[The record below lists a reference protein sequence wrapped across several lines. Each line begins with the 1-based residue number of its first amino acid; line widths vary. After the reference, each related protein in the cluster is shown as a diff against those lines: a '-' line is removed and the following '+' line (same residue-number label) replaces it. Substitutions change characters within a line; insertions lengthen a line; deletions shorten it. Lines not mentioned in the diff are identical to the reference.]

1 MDGSLE
7 AQPARAWH
15 AWLDRLL
22 ISRGR
27 GNEIRAFVEIAAGLA
42 LCFGLSWSLGGG
54 KLVSSAWYLPMIL
67 IAAGRFRY
75 AGAITTAIAATALA
89 GPVLHLATG
98 STERPSL
105 WVGRGVVFLLVGLV
119 TASLIEQLVAGK
131 EREVRLAEQ
140 ERDLAVRQAAVI
152 ATVSHEFRTPLTV
165 ITGVAH
171 TLETQ
176 GMVSAQGSPLLEGL
190 TRATR
195 RLTDLVNAVG
205 AVMDDPNSGA
215 FVRNE
220 TVVIRDVLTRVLLT
234 LGVRDPKNRVSFE
247 VEPEAELFKSDTELI
262 SQLLRH
268 IVENAVK
275 FSPLDQP
282 VQVHLARN
290 EGRLGI
296 VVQDH
301 GPGLDESVIRS
312 AEPFLQGDSTMT
324 RTHQGLG
331 LGLFAAKRL
340 ATALDGSIAFER
352 CEGGGTRVTIEIA
365 APDL

>member
-7 AQPARAWH
+7 AQPARLWQ

-22 ISRGR
+22 VSRGR
-27 GNEIRAFVEIAAGLA
+27 GNAIRAVVEIGAGFA

-75 AGAITTAIAATALA
+75 TGAVLTAIVATALA
-89 GPVLHLATG
+89 GPMLHMATG
-98 STERPSL
+98 STERLSL
-105 WVGRGVVFLLVGLV
+105 WIGRGVVFLLVGLV

-131 EREVRLAEQ
+131 EREIRLAEQ

-171 TLETQ
+171 TLETH
-176 GMVSAQGSPLLEGL
+176 GMVSAEGVPLLEGL
-190 TRATR
+190 AGATR

-205 AVMDDPNSGA
+205 AVMDDASSGA
-215 FVRNE
+215 FVRSE

-247 VEPEAELFKSDTELI
+247 VEPEAELFTSDTELI

-275 FSPLDQP
+275 FSPPDQP

-290 EGRLGI
+290 EGRLR
-296 VVQDH
+296 VVVRDH
-301 GPGLDESVIRS
+301 GPGIDESVLRS
-312 AEPFLQGDSTMT
+312 SEPFAQGDSTMT

-340 ATALDGSIAFER
+340 ATALDGSITFER
-352 CEGGGTRVTIEIA
+352 CQGGGTRVTIEIA